1 MLVALQ
7 ENGFALHFVAVAELQ
22 SDRNVLKAVQQNGFD
37 PHFAAAKI
45 KTSRNVLDVAQ
56 QDSFA
61 LHFAAATELGTNHDM
76 LEGSRSALL

>member
-1 MLVALQ
+1 MALQ
-7 ENGFALHFVAVAELQ
+7 QNGFALHFVAIAELQ
-22 SDRNVLKAVQQNGFD
+22 SDRGVLKAVQRGFD

-76 LEGSRSALL
+76 LKGSRSALL